1 MPLDKI
7 VISGGKPLRGDIH
20 VSGAKNA
27 ALPILAATL
36 LSKEDHILYGVPKLM
51 DVETIQRLLCSMGAD
66 IKEEG
71 DACLIRVKAIKSCEA
86 PYESVKTMRAAILVL
101 GPLLARCGEAH
112 VSLPGGCAIGPRPIQ
127 MHLAGLEKMGAVI
140 SIEHGVIHA
149 KARRLSGAHVYFDL
163 PTVTGTENLMSAA
176 VLAEGETVLDNAACE
191 PEVVDLAQFLNGCG
205 ARIHGAGTER
215 ITITGVSSLGGGS
228 HRVMPDRIE
237 AGTFMVA
244 AAITRGELAI
254 RECDPAHLVSVIDKL
269 QDTGATVTEGKDFMV
284 VKGAPAH
291 KKIRSVDIKTLPY
304 PGFPTDMQAQ
314 MMALM
319 AISDGLSVITET
331 IFEGRFNHVAEL
343 RRMGAEIR
351 LEGSHAFIKGVS
363 SLSGAPVM
371 ASDLRA
377 SAALILAGLIAQG
390 ETDIS
395 RIYHLDRGYAK
406 IEDKLSQV
414 GASIQRVKEVI

>member
-1 MPLDKI
+1 MDKM
-7 VISGGKPLRGDIH
+7 VISGGLPLIGDIH

-36 LSKEDHILYGVPKLM
+36 LSKEAHTLYGVPTLM
-51 DVETIQRLLCSMGAD
+51 DVETIQQLLRRMGAD
-66 IKEEG
+66 IQEEG
-71 DACLIRVKAIKSCEA
+71 DACSIQIKEIKSCEA

-127 MHLAGLEKMGAVI
+127 MHLSGLEKMGATI
-140 SIEHGVIHA
+140 SIEHGFIHA
-149 KARRLSGAHVYFDL
+149 KARRLSGTHLYFDL

-176 VLAEGETVLDNAACE
+176 VLAEGVTVLDNAACE
-191 PEVVDLAQFLNGCG
+191 PEVVDLAQFLNACG
-205 ARIHGAGTER
+205 AKIHGAGTER
-215 ITITGVSSLGGGS
+215 ITVTGVPSLGGGS

-244 AAITRGELAI
+244 AAITRGEMAI
-254 RECDPAHLVSVIDKL
+254 RGCNPAHLVSLIDKL
-269 QDTGATVTEGKDFMV
+269 QDTGATVIEDKDLLV

-291 KKIRSVDIKTLPY
+291 KKIRAVDIKTLPY

-319 AISDGLSVITET
+319 AVSDGLSVITET

-351 LEGSHAFIKGVS
+351 LEGRHAFVKGAS
-363 SLSGAPVM
+363 CLSGAPVM

-377 SAALILAGLIAQG
+377 SASLILAGLVAQG
-390 ETDIS
+390 ETEIS

-406 IEDKLSQV
+406 IEEKLSKV
-414 GASIQRVKEVI
+414 GASIQRVKGVI